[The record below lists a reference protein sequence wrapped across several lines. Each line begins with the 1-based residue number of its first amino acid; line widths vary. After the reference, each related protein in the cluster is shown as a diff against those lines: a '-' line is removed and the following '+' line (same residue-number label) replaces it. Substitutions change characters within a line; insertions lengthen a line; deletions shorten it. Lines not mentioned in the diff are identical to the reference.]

1 MIILMWR
8 RLMYAVVKTGG
19 REYRVSKGDLIR
31 IEKLEGKVGD
41 QVELKDVLMV
51 SKEGEARFGTPRLA
65 DVVIKG
71 EIVQESKGEKV
82 LTYKMKRRKNY
93 RRFKGHRQTYTYLKV
108 NDIQLS

>member
-1 MIILMWR
+1 
-8 RLMYAVVKTGG
+8 MYAVVKTGG

-31 IEKLEGKVGD
+31 VEKLQGKVGD

-51 SKEGEARFGTPRLA
+51 SNEGEVQFGTPILA

-82 LTYKMKRRKNY
+82 LTYKMKKRKNY

-108 NDIQLS
+108 NDITLS